1 MTPLNQNHAA
11 PGKRTRRGSTGAG
24 RAGRSRP
31 ASCGIPQMNRDDN
44 AVGHHSSTSQEGG
57 HIS

>member
-11 PGKRTRRGSTGAG
+11 PDKRIPRGSNGAG

-31 ASCGIPQMNRDDN
+31 ASCGIPQ
-44 AVGHHSSTSQEGG
+44 
-57 HIS
+57 

>member
-24 RAGRSRP
+24 TLRDP
-31 ASCGIPQMNRDDN
+31 PMNRDDN